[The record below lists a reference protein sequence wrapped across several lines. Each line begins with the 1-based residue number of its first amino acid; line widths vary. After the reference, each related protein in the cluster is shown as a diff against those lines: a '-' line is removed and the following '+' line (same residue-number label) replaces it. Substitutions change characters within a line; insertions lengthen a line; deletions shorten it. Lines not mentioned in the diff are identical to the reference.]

1 MELYQ
6 LRSFIAVSDTENFTR
21 ASERLNI
28 TQPTLSQQII
38 NLEKDVG
45 HKLFHR
51 LGRRAVLTE
60 PGQVFLSRARRILL
74 EADNATRELRDHP
87 GLDRRITVGA
97 IPSLAPYILP
107 ALIAQA
113 RIDHPHLQINIR
125 EDFREDLVKAVSE
138 GDLDLAIT
146 SGPIQNTSLAVETLT
161 REPLLLVVGK
171 QHPLAKKKMVRG
183 ADLASEKFVLL
194 GSSSTLAEQVRQFCG
209 DHAFEPK
216 IDYRCAQIAT
226 VKSLVALGV
235 GISILPRVAQSSKDR
250 DDLIYLPLA
259 GAQPERELLI
269 IRHQQRFQS
278 RGVTQFIAMLKVGVM
293 MPATGD
299 QDSAT
304 PW

>member
-6 LRSFIAVSDTENFTR
+6 LRSFVTVAETENFTR

-38 NLEKDVG
+38 NLEKDLG
-45 HKLFHR
+45 QKLFHR

-60 PGQVFLSRARRILL
+60 PGQVFLKRTRRILL
-74 EADNATRELRDHP
+74 EAENATKEIRDHP

-97 IPSLAPYILP
+97 IPSLAPYIFP

-113 RIDHPHLQINIR
+113 RIDYPHLQINIR
-125 EDFREDLVKAVSE
+125 EDFREDLIKAVTD

-146 SGPIQNTSLAVETLT
+146 SGPVQNPSLAVEVLT

-171 QHPLAKKKMVRG
+171 QHPLAKKKKIRG
-183 ADLASEKFVLL
+183 VDLAKEKFVML
-194 GSSSTLAEQVRQFCG
+194 GSSSTLAEQVRRFCG
-209 DHAFEPK
+209 DHEFEPQ

-269 IRHQQRFQS
+269 VRHLQRFQS
-278 RGVTQFIAMLKVGVM
+278 RGVTQFITMLKAGIVFSSG
-293 MPATGD
+293 
-299 QDSAT
+299 S
-304 PW
+304 